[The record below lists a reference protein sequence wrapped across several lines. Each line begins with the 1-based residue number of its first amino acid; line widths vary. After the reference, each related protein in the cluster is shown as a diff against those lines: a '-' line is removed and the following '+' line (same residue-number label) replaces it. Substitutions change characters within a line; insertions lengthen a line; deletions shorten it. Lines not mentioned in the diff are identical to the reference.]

1 MSIIAGFGRHG
12 PWPARL
18 MEDNM
23 RTMQK
28 LMDNMVTGRMFEPE
42 VIIRGRGK
50 ETEVRFRYYFPP
62 EVFGLLSHGKV

>member
-1 MSIIAGFGRHG
+1 
-12 PWPARL
+12 

-28 LMDNMVTGRMFEPE
+28 LMDNMVTGKMFEPE

-50 ETEVRFRYYFPP
+50 ETEVR
-62 EVFGLLSHGKV
+62 